1 MRHLSLLIFLA
12 SLSPA
17 LAQDQ
22 QPPNL
27 AATGQGSPGGV
38 ARLYLSQQLYSLG
51 LANND
56 ALSVLNAARLAAS
69 VALTETP
76 RTRETRG
83 EAPSQSS
90 PEMLSPDQMFDAAAR
105 LSAQDEGLLDL
116 VDRARREA
124 EFIPSVTVIST
135 ASTLAPAQTDTWR
148 QPFFG
153 QSLAEL
159 AVIGDAANPLDLR
172 VTDADGNPLCL
183 GAGTETARYCNF
195 YPAENGQFQIAVTN
209 LGDTAISYVL
219 VTN

>member
-17 LAQDQ
+17 MAQDQ

-27 AATGQGSPGGV
+27 VPTAQGSPGGV

-69 VALTETP
+69 VVLTETP
-76 RTRETRG
+76 RTRETNG
-83 EAPSQSS
+83 EAPSPSS
-90 PEMLSPDQMFDAAAR
+90 PRMLSPDQMFDAAAR
-105 LSAQDEGLLDL
+105 LSAQDDGLLDL
-116 VDRARREA
+116 VDAARREA
-124 EFIPSVTVIST
+124 KFFPVVTVIST
-135 ASTLAPAQTDTWR
+135 TSTLAPARTDTWR

-153 QSLAEL
+153 QSLAEI
-159 AVIGDAANPLDLR
+159 AVIGDAQNPLDLR
-172 VTDADGNPLCL
+172 VTDTNGNPLCL
-183 GAGTETARYCNF
+183 GAGTEAARYCSF
-195 YPAENGQFQIAVTN
+195 YPAENGQFQIVVTN
-209 LGDTAISYVL
+209 LGDAAFSYAL